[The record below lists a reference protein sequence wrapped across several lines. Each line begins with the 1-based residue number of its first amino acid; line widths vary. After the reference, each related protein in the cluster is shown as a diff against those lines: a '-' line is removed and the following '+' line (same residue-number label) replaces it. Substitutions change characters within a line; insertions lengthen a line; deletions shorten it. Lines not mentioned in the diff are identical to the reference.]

1 MREPTEPIRIAV
13 PALSTDKLEPLV
25 LELDGFDVTRL
36 VAREPDRLVFKPP
49 QPLAWGQHQLRLVE
63 RAANGEILE
72 RGKWTLEIRKSSA
85 FREAR
90 LQSNMVLS
98 VTQRTS
104 NDDLTPPTPAR
115 DLTAG
120 AAQFQGV
127 LADADWRITGQADL
141 LHNSQEALMPR
152 SYNHGRVDIGR
163 YLFTGAQGPV
173 SAAIGHQSVGTDGLI
188 MQGFNRRGV
197 SARLGT
203 QESRI
208 SLTGFSLHAQ
218 DIIGFHEGLGISSS
232 DNRVDGVVIGT
243 RPVTPGRDGMAVS
256 ATYLSGEGPS
266 QSGVG
271 VGGDATSTSGRAG
284 SLVVDGNTLNQRLRL
299 RGEYAVTYY
308 DFDGRGRDTDGDG
321 VIDSNLPGEGDRAYS
336 FLAVYAPWRDKTV
349 AGKPLALN
357 IGIES
362 KRLGTYFRSPAN
374 PTGIADR
381 ELLRGFTSL
390 RWSGLDVQMSHGRE
404 TDNVN
409 NQTLLPRI
417 RTYLNSLSVGYAPSL
432 PVQKDSA
439 LPPPK
444 LAWYGRPFYN
454 AALLAMD
461 QDVTQAGGSLSTG
474 RLHATRNLSLSANFA
489 YPMWSWSVGHVLGKD
504 DDFTNLA
511 SDTRSRSTQLS
522 ANMRLGQKLTIGPTV
537 QWNNIEDRDNRSR
550 DSKTLNTGLNLG
562 YAFTQRLSG
571 NLGYNLYRRKVAD
584 DSANTRTQ
592 DITGQLRWTAIQT
605 QGARPGVA
613 LSLEGQYSDAGDR
626 VTASN
631 NRSSYQVFLKAAISW
646 LPSY

>member
-1 MREPTEPIRIAV
+1 
-13 PALSTDKLEPLV
+13 
-25 LELDGFDVTRL
+25 
-36 VAREPDRLVFKPP
+36 
-49 QPLAWGQHQLRLVE
+49 
-63 RAANGEILE
+63 
-72 RGKWTLEIRKSSA
+72 
-85 FREAR
+85 
-90 LQSNMVLS
+90 
-98 VTQRTS
+98 
-104 NDDLTPPTPAR
+104 
-115 DLTAG
+115 
-120 AAQFQGV
+120 
-127 LADADWRITGQADL
+127 
-141 LHNSQEALMPR
+141 MPR

-163 YLFTGAQGPV
+163 FSFTGAQGPV
-173 SAAIGHQSVGTDGLI
+173 SAAIGHQSVGADGLI

-197 SARLGT
+197 SARLGS

-218 DIIGFHEGLGISSS
+218 DIIGFQEGLGIGSS
-232 DNRVDGVVIGT
+232 DNRVDGVVINS
-243 RPVTPGRDGMAVS
+243 RPVTPGRDGLAMSAV
-256 ATYLSGEGPS
+256 YLSGEGPS

-284 SLVVDGNTLNQRLRL
+284 SLVVDGNALNQRLRL
-299 RGEYAVTYY
+299 RGEYAITYY

-336 FLAVYAPWRDKTV
+336 LLAVYAPWRDKTV

-357 IGIES
+357 IGIEN

-381 ELLRGFTSL
+381 ELLRGFANL

-417 RTYLNSLSVGYAPSL
+417 RTYLNSLSVGYAPPL
-432 PVQKDSA
+432 PVQQDWA
-439 LPPPK
+439 LPPK
-444 LAWYGRPFYN
+444 LAWYGHPFYN
-454 AALLAMD
+454 ATLLAMD
-461 QDVTQAGGSLSTG
+461 QDVIQSGGSLSTG
-474 RLHATRNLSLSANFA
+474 GLHATRNLSLSANFT
-489 YPMWSWSVGHVLGKD
+489 YPMWSWSVSHVLGKD
-504 DDFTNLA
+504 DDLSNLA
-511 SDTRSRSTQLS
+511 SDTRSRSTQLG
-522 ANMRLGQKLTIGPTV
+522 ANLRLGQKLTIGPTV
-537 QWNNIEDRDNRSR
+537 QWNDIEDRDNRSG
-550 DSKTLNTGLNLG
+550 DSRTLNTGLNLG

-571 NLGYNLYRRKVAD
+571 NLGYNLYRRKMAD
-584 DSANTRTQ
+584 GSENTQTQ
-592 DITGQLRWTAIQT
+592 YIAGQLRWTAIQA
-605 QGARPGVA
+605 QGARPGLA